1 MKRHGNLF
9 PQIVDRNNIELAYD
23 KARRG
28 KTWQRTVKRIDE
40 RRDEALTRLQDD
52 LMSERFTT
60 SPYKIKKV
68 YEPKER
74 DIYVLP
80 FYPDRIVQHALMN
93 VIEPIWT
100 PLLIH
105 DTYACIPG
113 RGLHAGSRRTMEF
126 VRRYKYFLKCDISKF
141 YPSIVHD
148 IMYSIVER
156 KIKCK
161 PTLRLIIDII
171 YSILGGRNVPIGNYT
186 SQWKGNLYL
195 GVLDTF
201 VKQHLKVKG
210 YVRYCDDFCLFS
222 NSKRELREW
231 KSAIREFLWSELGLK
246 YSKAEVAPVSHGV
259 DFLGY
264 RHFSEK
270 ILLRKST
277 AKRVRRRLSRLPGMY
292 RSGRISLE
300 QYRSSVA
307 STWGWLKWANTYN
320 FRIAVQLQELQE
332 DIDELRIHEAVQ

>member
-1 MKRHGNLF
+1 
-9 PQIVDRNNIELAYD
+9 
-23 KARRG
+23 
-28 KTWQRTVKRIDE
+28 
-40 RRDEALTRLQDD
+40 
-52 LMSERFTT
+52 
-60 SPYKIKKV
+60 
-68 YEPKER
+68 
-74 DIYVLP
+74 
-80 FYPDRIVQHALMN
+80 
-93 VIEPIWT
+93 
-100 PLLIH
+100 
-105 DTYACIPG
+105 
-113 RGLHAGSRRTMEF
+113 MEF

-222 NSKRELREW
+222 NSKRELQEW
-231 KSAIREFLWSELGLK
+231 KGASKEFLWSELGLE
-246 YSKAEVAPVSHGV
+246 YSKAEVAPVSQGV

-264 RHFSEK
+264 RHFPEK

-277 AKRVRRRLSRLPGMY
+277 AKRVRRRLSRLPRMY
-292 RSGRISLE
+292 RSGRITLE

-332 DIDELRIHEAVQ
+332 DIDELRSSEAI

>member
-9 PQIVDRNNIELAYD
+9 PQIIDRNNIELAYD
-23 KARRG
+23 KARKG
-28 KTWQRTVKRIDE
+28 KTWQRTIRRIDE
-40 RRDEALTRLQDD
+40 HRDKALSRLQDD
-52 LMSERFTT
+52 LSAERFTT

-93 VIEPIWT
+93 VLEPIWT
-100 PLLIH
+100 PLFIH
-105 DTYACIPG
+105 DSYACIPG

-126 VRRYKYFLKCDISKF
+126 VRRYRYFLKCDISKF

-148 IMYSIVER
+148 TMYSIVEQ
-156 KIKCK
+156 KIKC
-161 PTLRLIIDII
+161 PPALRVIGNII
-171 YSILGGRNVPIGNYT
+171 YSIPGGRNVPIGNYT
-186 SQWKGNLYL
+186 SQWKGNLYMNE
-195 GVLDTF
+195 LDTH
-201 VKQHLKVKG
+201 VKQDLKVKG
-210 YVRYCDDFCLFS
+210 YIRYCDDFILFS
-222 NSKRELREW
+222 DSKQELHEW
-231 KSAIREFLWSELGLK
+231 KADIEDFLWERMGLVF
-246 YSKAEVAPVSHGV
+246 SKAEVAPVSQGV

-264 RHFSEK
+264 RHFPDK

-277 AKRVRRRLSRLPGMY
+277 ARRVRRRLSRLPHLY
-292 RSGRISLE
+292 RSGRITLE

-320 FRIAVQLQELQE
+320 FRIAIQLHELQE
-332 DIDELRIHEAVQ
+332 DVDGFRCAQAV